1 MNCLHKNIQKSVRC
15 VLSKTCRPAQTNFG
29 SSYPA
34 PANRG
39 SSVGSTLGRPGA
51 AYPGSSG
58 SSLGGGGFFQPRPA
72 GGSSSS
78 IGGGGFVQPKP
89 GHRYK
94 CVQQFHSIFYSS
106 CHIIHIFSGSSMV
119 GAGLAGAG
127 VGGLA
132 GAGAGGLASSF
143 GSR

>member
-39 SSVGSTLGRPGA
+39 SSVGSSLGRPGA

-58 SSLGGGGFFQPRPA
+58 SSLGGGGFVQPRPA

-94 CVQQFHSIFYSS
+94 CVFTQS
-106 CHIIHIFSGSSMV
+106 CSRVIITIILIFSGSSMV